1 MRPRLAYQLGEREQ
15 ADSCESDVPD
25 VSLLDTGAR
34 YQDVVVFP
42 ETMVID
48 ADGNKFTKPAAV
60 GIPAIARLQ
69 VANQSGTSARRA
81 EQDNEGFETEKVY
94 RMRFPRSFTRDH
106 GILGA
111 QSQIEWRGERW
122 ALFGDAT
129 VYDSSPALSRVDYT
143 IKRF

>member
-1 MRPRLAYQLGEREQ
+1 M
-15 ADSCESDVPD
+15 
-25 VSLLDTGAR
+25 SLLDTGAT
-34 YQDVVVFP
+34 YQNILVFP
-42 ETMVID
+42 EEMVLD
-48 ADGNKFTKPAAV
+48 RDGNKFTRPSTTP
-60 GIPAIARLQ
+60 IPAQARLQ

-111 QSQIEWRGERW
+111 QSQIEWRGQRW
-122 ALFGDAT
+122 VVFGEAT
-129 VYDSSPALSRVDYT
+129 VYESSPALSRVDYT

>member
-1 MRPRLAYQLGEREQ
+1 M
-15 ADSCESDVPD
+15 
-25 VSLLDTGAR
+25 SLLDTGAR
-34 YQDVVVFP
+34 YQPVVVYP
-42 ETMVID
+42 EEMVFD
-48 ADGNKFTKPAAV
+48 SDGNKRTRPSSTP
-60 GIPAIARLQ
+60 INAIARFQ

-94 RMRFPRSFTRDH
+94 RMRFPRSFTKEH

-111 QSQIEWRGERW
+111 QSEIVWRGQRW

-129 VYDSSPALSRVDYT
+129 EYDSSPALNRVDYT

>member
-1 MRPRLAYQLGEREQ
+1 M
-15 ADSCESDVPD
+15 
-25 VSLLDTGAR
+25 SLLDTGAR
-34 YQDVVVFP
+34 YQPVLVYKEEMVVDV
-42 ETMVID
+42 
-48 ADGNKFTKPAAV
+48 DGNKFTRPSTTP
-60 GIPAIARLQ
+60 IEAIARLQ

-94 RMRFPRSFTRDH
+94 RCRFPRSFTKEH

-111 QSQIEWRGERW
+111 QSRIEWRGEKW

-129 VYDSSPALSRVDYT
+129 VYDSSPALARVDYT

>member
-1 MRPRLAYQLGEREQ
+1 M
-15 ADSCESDVPD
+15 
-25 VSLLDTGAR
+25 SLLDTGAR
-34 YQDVVVFP
+34 YQNVVVYP
-42 ETMVID
+42 EEMMLD
-48 ADGNKFTKPAAV
+48 RDGNKRTRPSTS

-94 RMRFPRSFTRDH
+94 RMRFPRSFTKEH
-106 GILGA
+106 GVLGA
-111 QSQIEWRGERW
+111 QSQIEWGGERW

-129 VYDSSPALSRVDYT
+129 VYDSSPALNRVDYT

>member
-1 MRPRLAYQLGEREQ
+1 M
-15 ADSCESDVPD
+15 
-25 VSLLDTGAR
+25 SLLDTGAR
-34 YQDVVVFP
+34 YQPIKVFP
-42 ETMVID
+42 EVLKVD
-48 ADGNKFTKPAAV
+48 SDGNKFTGPSDTP
-60 GIPAIARLQ
+60 IDAIARLQ

-94 RMRFPRSFTRDH
+94 RMRFPRSFTKTH

-111 QSQIEWRGERW
+111 QTQIEWKGKRW

-129 VYDSSPALSRVDYT
+129 EYDSSPALQRVDYT

>member
-1 MRPRLAYQLGEREQ
+1 M
-15 ADSCESDVPD
+15 
-25 VSLLDTGAR
+25 SLLDTGAR
-34 YQDVVVFP
+34 YQACTVYP
-42 ETMVID
+42 EELSID
-48 ADGNKFTKPAAV
+48 GDGNKRTRPSKT
-60 GIPAIARLQ
+60 GIPAIARFQ

-94 RMRFPRSFTRDH
+94 RMRFPRSFTKEH

-111 QSQIEWRGERW
+111 QSEIEWRGQRW

-129 VYDSSPALSRVDYT
+129 VYDSSPALARVDYT

>member
-1 MRPRLAYQLGEREQ
+1 M
-15 ADSCESDVPD
+15 
-25 VSLLDTGAR
+25 SLLDTGAR
-34 YQDVVVFP
+34 YQSVIVYP
-42 ETMVID
+42 EEMVID
-48 ADGNKFTKPAAV
+48 SDGNKRTKPSKT
-60 GIPAIARLQ
+60 GIPALARLQ

-94 RMRFPRSFTRDH
+94 RMRFPRSFTKEH

-111 QSQIEWRGERW
+111 QAQIEWRGQRW